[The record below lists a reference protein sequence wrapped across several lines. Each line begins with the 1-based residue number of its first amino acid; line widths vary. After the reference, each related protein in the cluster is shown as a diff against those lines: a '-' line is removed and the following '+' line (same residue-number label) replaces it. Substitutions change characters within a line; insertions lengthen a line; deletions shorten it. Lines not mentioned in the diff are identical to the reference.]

1 MFDKS
6 EIIVGLEIGTAKVC
20 AVVGEADADGALEFL
35 GVGTEPTRGAVR
47 KGEIVNADL
56 AEEAIRA
63 ALAAAEESADVELRS
78 VYLSATGSHI
88 EGNNYHGVHPIASVD
103 RAIDEEDLK
112 AVGRKAHP
120 KLTDGRQVLH
130 ALRQGYRVD
139 GQGGVENPLGRFA
152 SRLEVDAHVVSG
164 QITRLQNSECAVK
177 GLGLEVEALAFA
189 GRAAACAALSPEQCE
204 LGALLIDLGAGTTDY
219 VVYHNRSLRHSRV
232 IAVGGEHVSNDISV
246 GLKLSN
252 ARAEKLKIEHGA
264 ALPDP
269 AAHGR
274 TVNFTSDVGLDNR
287 TVSIS
292 HLHQVMNA
300 RLEELLMLIRDDLAR
315 AGLLAHL
322 RAGVVLT
329 GGGARVPEFERLA
342 TQVFQMSVQTARAKV
357 GSGPSSIWDEPE
369 CSTALG
375 LVKLG
380 AQQRAAQ
387 RQSRTGVFDWLAD
400 KLVGA

>member
-6 EIIVGLEIGTAKVC
+6 EIIVGLEIGTAKACV
-20 AVVGEADADGALEFL
+20 VVGETDADGALQII

-103 RAIDEEDLK
+103 REIDEEDLK
-112 AVGRKAHP
+112 AVERKAHP
-120 KLTDGRQVLH
+120 KLTDGREVLH

-139 GQGGVENPLGRFA
+139 
-152 SRLEVDAHVVSG
+152 VDAHVVSG
-164 QITRLQNSECAVK
+164 QITRLQNSVCAVK

-252 ARAEKLKIEHGA
+252 ARAEKLKLEHGA

-292 HLHQVMNA
+292 HLHQVMHA
-300 RLEELLMLIRDDLAR
+300 RLEELLLLIRDDLAR

-329 GGGARVPEFERLA
+329 GGGARVPELERLA

-357 GSGPSSIWDEPE
+357 GSGPSSILDEPE

-387 RQSRTGVFDWLAD
+387 RQSHTGVFDWLAD
-400 KLVGA
+400 RLTGA

>member
-20 AVVGEADADGALEFL
+20 AVVGEADADGALQII

-56 AEEAIRA
+56 AEEVIRA

-78 VYLSATGSHI
+78 VYLSVTGSHI
-88 EGNNYHGVHPIASVD
+88 EGDNYHGVHPIASVD
-103 RAIDEEDLK
+103 REIEEEDLE
-112 AVGRKAHP
+112 AVARKARP
-120 KLTDGRQVLH
+120 QMTDGREELH

-139 GQGGVENPLGRFA
+139 GQGGVDNPLGRFA
-152 SRLEVDAHVVSG
+152 SRLEVDVHVLSG
-164 QITRLQNSECAVK
+164 QMTRLQNPICAVK
-177 GLGLEVEALAFA
+177 GLGLHVEDLAFA
-189 GRAAACAALSPEQCE
+189 GRASARAALSPEQCE
-204 LGALLIDLGAGTTDY
+204 LGALLIDLGAGTTEY

-252 ARAEKLKIEHGA
+252 ARAEKLKLEHGS

-274 TVNFTSDVGLDNR
+274 TYNFTSDVGLDNC
-287 TVSIS
+287 TVSLS
-292 HLHQVMNA
+292 HLHQVMHA
-300 RLEELLMLIRDDLAR
+300 RLEELLLLIRDDLAR

-329 GGGARVPEFERLA
+329 GGGARVPALERLA
-342 TQVFQMSVQTARAKV
+342 SQVFQMSVQTARAKI
-357 GSGPSSIWDEPE
+357 GSGPSSILDEPE

-380 AQQRAAQ
+380 AQQRVAQ
-387 RQSRTGVFDWLAD
+387 RHSRTGVFNWLAG